1 MDAFKVLHILS
12 MFAAV
17 TLLVGEAL
25 LYARVIWRSDVAG
38 LAAVRRLLGGRPLLG
53 VSFFIAGIVF
63 GLLAAVT
70 GGFEFFAGWLIAAC
84 ADCGAVRR
92 QWIAACAEAAADR
105 GRGDGGNGR
114 RAIAEEVADSMT
126 SARRP
131 VLVAAI
137 LNIVLFAAII
147 TDMIVKPF

>member
-25 LYARVIWRSDVAG
+25 LYARAIWRSDVAG

-70 GGFEFFAGWLIAAC
+70 GGFEFFAGWLIAAY
-84 ADCGAVRR
+84 ALIVALFVVNGSPPV
-92 QWIAACAEAAADR
+92 QKLPQIGAEAMEAMAGER
-105 GRGDGGNGR
+105 SPKR
-114 RAIAEEVADSMT
+114 SPT
-126 SARRP
+126 Q
-131 VLVAAI
+131 
-137 LNIVLFAAII
+137 
-147 TDMIVKPF
+147 

>member
-25 LYARVIWRSDVAG
+25 LYARAIWRSDVAG

-70 GGFEFFAGWLIAAC
+70 GGFEFFAGWLIAAY

-114 RAIAEEVADSMT
+114 RAIA
-126 SARRP
+126 RRGRR
-131 VLVAAI
+131 
-137 LNIVLFAAII
+137 LNDERASTRSRRRDPQHRALRSDHHGHDRQAL
-147 TDMIVKPF
+147 